1 MQEADDMVLVLMAD
15 WVARE
20 LLFENDVEILV
31 HSVLEVEA
39 DHVRAR
45 RHDLADVEVREVEDV
60 VDKVD
65 LRVVDEALAVALLHE
80 QAYLFLGVGV
90 VALRSRVEAHAVC
103 HPVGYVVEQPDERV
117 HDAVED
123 EHRQGHAQHDLLDVL
138 DGHRL
143 RRQFAE
149 HDVQARDDGEG
160 ERQCNRVA
168 DDIIESDGVRDR
180 QDQRRDGRFADPAE
194 AERGERD
201 AELCHGKRCVKV
213 VGQLLGVLRLT
224 AALLDERLETRG
236 AYLDAGKLCRD
247 KEAVHRDE
255 EENEQ

>member
-1 MQEADDMVLVLMAD
+1 M
-15 WVARE
+15 
-20 LLFENDVEILV
+20 
-31 HSVLEVEA
+31 
-39 DHVRAR
+39 
-45 RHDLADVEVREVEDV
+45 
-60 VDKVD
+60 
-65 LRVVDEALAVALLHE
+65 
-80 QAYLFLGVGV
+80 
-90 VALRSRVEAHAVC
+90 
-103 HPVGYVVEQPDERV
+103 
-117 HDAVED
+117 ED

-149 HDVQARDDGEG
+149 HDVQARDDREG
-160 ERQCNRVA
+160 ERQRNRVA
-168 DDIIESDGVRDR
+168 DDIVESDGVRDR

-255 EENEQ
+255 KDYEQ